1 MKRTP
6 YQTQNQIPPLFLQKI
21 HQWCSRESIYGLL
34 ALLSLA
40 LKGNTSLTTQEALFK
55 FDIHPKIISGIEES
69 DYTYQQ
75 VIVFLAH
82 TMSLYE

>member
-55 FDIHPKIISGIEES
+55 FDIHPKIISEIEES
-69 DYTYQQ
+69 DWNYQQ
-75 VIVFLAH
+75 IISFLSY
-82 TMSLYE
+82 TISLYE